1 MDTDIHERES
11 LLAGCVTHESLHD
24 VVSRVYEAERLS
36 VYRYLASLG
45 LEPETAKDLTQ
56 EVFLKLYVA
65 LRRGEEIRML
75 RPWMFRVASHL
86 FLNVRRGE
94 TVAPHLRGDEAV
106 RVIDAFADPGPATD
120 ETLIRR
126 QRLQAVA
133 SAFRGLSP
141 QQRICLRLRAE
152 GLRYRE
158 IAEVLGVSAG
168 TVSEFVRRALAR
180 VKKAI
185 DG

>member
-1 MDTDIHERES
+1 MDAHTRQSEA
-11 LLAGCVTHESLHD
+11 LLAGLVTHESLHD
-24 VVSRVYEAERLS
+24 VVCRAYEAERMS

-45 LEPETAKDLTQ
+45 VEPESAKDITQ
-56 EVFLKLYVA
+56 DVFLKLYLA

-75 RPWMFRVASHL
+75 RPWLFRVASHL
-86 FLNVRRGE
+86 FLNVRRSE
-94 TVAPHLRGDEAV
+94 STVFHLRGDEAD
-106 RVIDAFADPGPATD
+106 RAIDAVPDARPSTD
-120 ETLIRR
+120 EALIRR
-126 QRLQAVA
+126 QRLLGVA
-133 SAFRGLSP
+133 SAIRALSP

-180 VKKAI
+180 VKKVI